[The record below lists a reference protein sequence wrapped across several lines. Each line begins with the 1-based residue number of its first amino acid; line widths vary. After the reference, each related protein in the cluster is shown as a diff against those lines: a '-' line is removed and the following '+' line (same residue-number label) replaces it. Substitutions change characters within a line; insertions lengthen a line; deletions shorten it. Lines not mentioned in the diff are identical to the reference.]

1 MPSSVLSLFAAATGA
16 SSMSIGFAALLAF
29 LPILLALVLM
39 AGFRWPSTKAM
50 PLSFL
55 VTAVIA
61 LFAWELPFM
70 RVVALT
76 LAGFWDAF
84 GILIIVFGAL
94 LIYYTLQSSGAMETI
109 QAGMQKISPDRR
121 IQAIIIGFMF
131 SAFIEG
137 AAGFGTPAALAAPL
151 LLGLGFPPLCAAV
164 ICLCF
169 NSIPVT
175 FGAVGTP
182 TIKGFGSLEEQ
193 AIQALN
199 DMNLAG
205 VDASM
210 VYKHIGEYVTLC
222 HLPMLFVLPIF
233 MMGFMTRF
241 YGKNK
246 SWKEGF
252 AVWKYCLL
260 ASICFGIPFYTL
272 AWLAG
277 PEIPSMMGGIIGL
290 GVLVWLTKK
299 GVFVPKD
306 VWTFGDAETWDPDW
320 SGEIKA
326 SDVKEFKQHM
336 SQVKAWMPYILCGL
350 ILVVTRVPAFGLKP
364 IINDPMFSL
373 GFTNILGEE
382 GVNSA
387 IAILNLPG
395 TIPFILVAIITIFYH
410 GMMKDDEIGK
420 NKVKTAWGT
429 AIGKMK
435 NPTIAMLAAVALVSI
450 FKGSAASEVVI
461 GDAAGTSM
469 PMAMAKL
476 MSSALAPVWPM
487 VISYIGGL
495 GSFITGSNTVSDMLF
510 ANFQWDAATAL
521 NYTPNQHFIAVA
533 AQGAGGAMGNMICIH
548 NIVSACAVLG
558 LIGREGQILR
568 KTWIPF
574 VLYGLLTGIM
584 VFILLN
590 VFA

>member
-1 MPSSVLSLFAAATGA
+1 MPSTTLSLLAAAATG
-16 SSMSIGFAALLAF
+16 SMSTGFAALLAF

-61 LFAWELPFM
+61 LFAWQLPAM
-70 RVVALT
+70 RVAALT

-94 LIYYTLQSSGAMETI
+94 LIYYTLQASGAMETI
-109 QAGMQKISPDRR
+109 QAGMQKVSPDRR
-121 IQAIIIGFMF
+121 IQVIIIGYMF
-131 SAFIEG
+131 EAFIEG
-137 AAGFGTPAALAAPL
+137 AAGFGTPAALGAPL

-164 ICLCF
+164 MCLCF
-169 NSIPVT
+169 NSFPVT

-182 TIKGFGSLEEQ
+182 VIKGFASVEEP
-193 AIQALN
+193 ALQALTSMG
-199 DMNLAG
+199 MNGA
-205 VDASM
+205 DAAM
-210 VYKHIGEYVTLC
+210 VYKHIGEFVTLI
-222 HLPMLFVLPIF
+222 HFPMIFILPIF
-233 MMGFMTRF
+233 LLGFMTR
-241 YGKNK
+241 YWGKNK

-260 ASICFGIPFYTL
+260 AAVCFAVPYYLL

-290 GVLVWLTKK
+290 GLLVWLTQK

-306 VWTFGDAETWDPDW
+306 VWTFADQKEWDADW

-336 SQVKAWMPYILCGL
+336 SQVKAWMPYVLCGI
-350 ILVVTRVPAFGLKP
+350 ILVITRVPAFGLKP
-364 IINDPMFSL
+364 LINDPMFSL
-373 GFTNILGEE
+373 GFTDILGEE

-410 GMMKDDEIGK
+410 GMMRDDEIGK
-420 NKVKTAWGT
+420 NKVQTAWGT
-429 AIGKMK
+429 AIKKMK
-435 NPTIAMLAAVALVSI
+435 APTIAMLASVALVSI
-450 FKGSAASEVVI
+450 FKGSSASTVEI
-461 GDAAGTSM
+461 GGATGISM
-469 PMAMAKL
+469 PMAMAQL
-476 MSSALAPVWPM
+476 MASTFAPIWPGL
-487 VISYIGGL
+487 ITFIGGL
-495 GSFITGSNTVSDMLF
+495 GAFITGSNTVSDMLF

-521 NYTPNQHFIAVA
+521 NYTANQHFIAVA
-533 AQGAGGAMGNMICIH
+533 AQGVGGAMGNMICIH

-574 VLYGLLTGIM
+574 VLYGLFTGLM
-584 VFILLN
+584 VFILMGA
-590 VFA
+590 FA

>member
-1 MPSSVLSLFAAATGA
+1 MPTTYLSLFAAATG
-16 SSMSIGFAALLAF
+16 SMSTGFAALLAF

-61 LFAWELPFM
+61 LFAWQLPAM
-70 RVVALT
+70 RVAALT

-94 LIYYTLQSSGAMETI
+94 LIYYTLQASGAMETI

-121 IQAIIIGFMF
+121 IQVIIIGYMF
-131 SAFIEG
+131 EAFIEG
-137 AAGFGTPAALAAPL
+137 AAGFGTPAALGAPL

-164 ICLCF
+164 MCLCF
-169 NSIPVT
+169 NSFPVT

-182 TIKGFGSLEEQ
+182 VIKGFASVEEP
-193 AIQALN
+193 ALQALTSMGIN
-199 DMNLAG
+199 GA
-205 VDASM
+205 DAAM
-210 VYKHIGEYVTLC
+210 VYKHIGEFVTLI
-222 HLPMLFVLPIF
+222 HFPMIFILPIF
-233 MMGFMTRF
+233 LLGFMTR
-241 YGKNK
+241 YWGKNK

-260 ASICFGIPFYTL
+260 AAVCFAIPYYAL

-290 GVLVWLTKK
+290 GLLVWLTKK

-306 VWTFGDAETWDPDW
+306 VWTFADQKEWDADW

-336 SQVKAWMPYILCGL
+336 SQVKAWMPYILCGI
-350 ILVVTRVPAFGLKP
+350 ILVITRVPAFGLKP
-364 IINDPMFSL
+364 LINDPMFSL
-373 GFTNILGEE
+373 GFTDILGEE

-410 GMMKDDEIGK
+410 GMMRDDEIGK
-420 NKVKTAWGT
+420 NKVQTAWGT
-429 AIGKMK
+429 AIKKMK
-435 NPTIAMLAAVALVSI
+435 APTIAMLASVALVSI
-450 FKGSAASEVVI
+450 FKGSSASTVEI
-461 GDAAGTSM
+461 GGAAGISM
-469 PMAMAKL
+469 PMAMAQL
-476 MSSALAPVWPM
+476 MASTFAPIWPGL
-487 VISYIGGL
+487 ITFIGGL
-495 GSFITGSNTVSDMLF
+495 GAFITGSNTVSDMLF

-521 NYTPNQHFIAVA
+521 DYTANQHFIAVA
-533 AQGAGGAMGNMICIH
+533 AQGVGGAMGNMICIH

-574 VLYGLLTGIM
+574 VLYGIFTGIM
-584 VFILLN
+584 VFILMGT
-590 VFA
+590 FA

>member
-1 MPSSVLSLFAAATGA
+1 MPSTTLSLLAAAATG
-16 SSMSIGFAALLAF
+16 SMSTGFAALLAF

-61 LFAWELPFM
+61 LFAWQLPAM
-70 RVVALT
+70 RVAALT

-94 LIYYTLQSSGAMETI
+94 LIYYTLQASGAMETI
-109 QAGMQKISPDRR
+109 QAGMQKVSPDRR
-121 IQAIIIGFMF
+121 IQVIIIGYMF
-131 SAFIEG
+131 EAFIEG
-137 AAGFGTPAALAAPL
+137 AAGFGTPAALGAPL

-164 ICLCF
+164 MCLCF
-169 NSIPVT
+169 NSFPVT

-182 TIKGFGSLEEQ
+182 VIKGFASVEEP
-193 AIQALN
+193 ALQALTSMGLN
-199 DMNLAG
+199 GA
-205 VDASM
+205 DAAM
-210 VYKHIGEYVTLC
+210 VYKHIGEFVTLI
-222 HLPMLFVLPIF
+222 HFPMIFILPIF
-233 MMGFMTRF
+233 LLGFMTR
-241 YGKNK
+241 YWGKNK

-260 ASICFGIPFYTL
+260 AAVCFAVPYYLL

-290 GVLVWLTKK
+290 GLLVWLTKK

-306 VWTFGDAETWDPDW
+306 VWTFADQKEWDPDW
-320 SGEIKA
+320 SGDIKA

-336 SQVKAWMPYILCGL
+336 SQVKAWMPYILCGI
-350 ILVVTRVPAFGLKP
+350 ILVITRVPAFGLKP
-364 IINDPMFSL
+364 LINDPMFSL
-373 GFTNILGEE
+373 GFTDILGEE

-410 GMMKDDEIGK
+410 GMRKDDEIGK
-420 NKVKTAWGT
+420 DKVKTAWST
-429 AIGKMK
+429 AIKKMK
-435 NPTIAMLAAVALVSI
+435 APTIAMLASVALVSI
-450 FKGSAASEVVI
+450 FKGSSASTVEI
-461 GDAAGTSM
+461 GGAAGISM
-469 PMAMAKL
+469 PMAMAQL
-476 MSSALAPVWPM
+476 MASTFAPIWPGL
-487 VISYIGGL
+487 ITFIGGL
-495 GSFITGSNTVSDMLF
+495 GAFITGSNTVSDMLF

-521 NYTPNQHFIAVA
+521 DYTANQHFIAVA
-533 AQGAGGAMGNMICIH
+533 AQGVGGAMGNMICIH

-574 VLYGLLTGIM
+574 VLYGLFTGLM
-584 VFILLN
+584 VFILMAT
-590 VFA
+590 FA